1 MDNNNEF
8 KDRATRLA
16 VTITLFGGAWFI
28 LQEGSKI
35 WYKLFSESAYTKT
48 IFNLEHV
55 IAISIM
61 TVIIAM
67 MLSVIKYIYFET
79 KSFISYDEIDLQ
91 VRALKRADEGF
102 KDIFKNLKY
111 SFNII
116 IFIFLILMITEFSED
131 VSFWKW
137 ILGAFSIVIL
147 ASIFIIRI
155 NNNARDKLVNLTNV
169 LESKINK
176 YIPYSFF
183 AYIAFLLFLCGMSI
197 TLVSFGQ
204 EKSAKVKFN
213 NTKQMPVELEI
224 NNIDKIKIQVRI
236 NRDAD
241 PNNKIN
247 IQAKEIESYGSSI
260 EVFKGKNSELHTL
273 DIDKIKEE
281 LDNNNYKI
289 SIKNSKYK
297 NKYKINLEKYIL
309 DGKSKIEL
317 LIQTPT
323 DNIFIVNEFYKNGDK
338 VSVKEKEFKVKL

>member
-61 TVIIAM
+61 TIIIAM

-116 IFIFLILMITEFSED
+116 IFIFLILMITEFSKD

-183 AYIAFLLFLCGMSI
+183 CIYSLFYFLYAACRSLLY
-197 TLVSFGQ
+197 LLDK
-204 EKSAKVKFN
+204 KSLLKLN
-213 NTKQMPVELEI
+213 LI
-224 NNIDKIKIQVRI
+224 IQ
-236 NRDAD
+236 
-241 PNNKIN
+241 NKCRLN
-247 IQAKEIESYGSSI
+247 
-260 EVFKGKNSELHTL
+260 
-273 DIDKIKEE
+273 
-281 LDNNNYKI
+281 
-289 SIKNSKYK
+289 
-297 NKYKINLEKYIL
+297 
-309 DGKSKIEL
+309 
-317 LIQTPT
+317 
-323 DNIFIVNEFYKNGDK
+323 
-338 VSVKEKEFKVKL
+338 

>member
-1 MDNNNEF
+1 MDNNEF
-8 KDRATRLA
+8 KDRAARLA
-16 VTITLFGGAWFI
+16 FTITLFGGAWFI

-48 IFNLEHV
+48 VFNLEHV

-61 TVIIAM
+61 TIIIAM
-67 MLSVIKYIYFET
+67 MLSVIKYIYFEA
-79 KSFISYDEIDLQ
+79 KAYMSYDELDLQ
-91 VRALKRADEGF
+91 VQALKRAEDSF
-102 KDIFKNLKY
+102 KNIFKNLKY

-116 IFIFLILMITEFSED
+116 IFIFLVLMITELPKD
-131 VSFWKW
+131 INFWKW
-137 ILGAFSIVIL
+137 VLGAFSIIIL
-147 ASIFIIRI
+147 ATIFIIRI
-155 NNNARDKLVNLTNV
+155 NNKVHDKLVNLTHS
-169 LESKINK
+169 LESRINK

-183 AYIAFLLFLCGMSI
+183 VYIAFLLFVCGMSI

-213 NTKQMPVELEI
+213 NTKQMPVEIEI
-224 NNIDKIKIQVRI
+224 NNIDKVKLQLRI
-236 NRDAD
+236 NRDSD
-241 PNNKIN
+241 PNNKID

-289 SIKNSKYK
+289 SIKKSKYK

-317 LIQTPT
+317 LIQTPR
-323 DNIFIVNEFYKNGDK
+323 DNIFIVNEFYKDGDK
-338 VSVKEKEFKVKL
+338 VRIKEKEFEVKL